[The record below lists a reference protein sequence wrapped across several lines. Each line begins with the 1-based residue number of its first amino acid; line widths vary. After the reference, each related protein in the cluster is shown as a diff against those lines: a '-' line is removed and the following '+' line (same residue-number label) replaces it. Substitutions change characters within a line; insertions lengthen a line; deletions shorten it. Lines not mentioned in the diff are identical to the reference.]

1 MYTKLDSWKI
11 LDTLQIVDTRMKQ
24 NIKQYCTCFHISCKM
39 FCCIISIY
47 LSILIPLGQGAVF
60 TYRCCPG
67 PIALEAYGA
76 AAKMWP
82 KYFGSYN
89 PTGEK
94 HNGGEIYKNRF
105 GRLLYVHDGGK
116 WSANTVLNE
125 RGVLRGDVWQPIHHF
140 KMDNEDDLSLPLIVH
155 DMKPRFFTYWILL
168 IVCDRYNP
176 EVRLRGPLSRWQ
188 D

>member
-125 RGVLRGDVWQPIHHF
+125 RGVLRGQAWMWCLTTNSPFQNGEWRWF
-140 KMDNEDDLSLPLIVH
+140 KSYIDC
-155 DMKPRFFTYWILL
+155 PRHET
-168 IVCDRYNP
+168 
-176 EVRLRGPLSRWQ
+176 
-188 D
+188 

>member
-1 MYTKLDSWKI
+1 
-11 LDTLQIVDTRMKQ
+11 
-24 NIKQYCTCFHISCKM
+24 M
-39 FCCIISIY
+39 FCRIISIY

-89 PTGEK
+89 PTGER

-116 WSANTVLNE
+116 WSANTVINE
-125 RGVLRGDVWQPIHHF
+125 RGVLRGDV
-140 KMDNEDDLSLPLIVH
+140 
-155 DMKPRFFTYWILL
+155 
-168 IVCDRYNP
+168 
-176 EVRLRGPLSRWQ
+176 
-188 D
+188 